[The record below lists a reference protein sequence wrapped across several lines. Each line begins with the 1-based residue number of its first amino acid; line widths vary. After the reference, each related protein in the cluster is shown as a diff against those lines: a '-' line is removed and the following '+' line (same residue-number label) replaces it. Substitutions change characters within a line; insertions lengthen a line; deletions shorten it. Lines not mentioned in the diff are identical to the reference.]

1 MYPHQAHPQWQ
12 WLMQM
17 MAMNVGMGVA
27 AVPQHAFG
35 AQASS
40 SHQANQLNTR
50 AGDLGVEPE
59 NDDHQQKRARLNYS
73 PDTRMSTPHSPPSP
87 RPKSN
92 DGEAT
97 TPQVIQKLKSVV
109 TPGGDWPS
117 PTTMARRMMDWAAH
131 AQESIP
137 ENEVVTPKPLAIED
151 ESKGKKLYHFTKEQA
166 SEAAEAVQKFLQML
180 QGLKPEK
187 RGSSYQKVQVEV
199 TVRDPIEKAKI
210 LALKVEGFHGPN
222 GPPIRV
228 QLLEEEQGKTFK
240 PSDQGNRWHATTKG
254 DARLFVLSLS
264 IPPEEGTAKKPT
276 KVSLQLRA
284 RSKELK
290 VVADKET
297 FKRFAA
303 NFIMLF
309 GKVDQVNFN
318 KTGGA
323 VDLSTFWD

>member
-1 MYPHQAHPQWQ
+1 
-12 WLMQM
+12 
-17 MAMNVGMGVA
+17 
-27 AVPQHAFG
+27 
-35 AQASS
+35 
-40 SHQANQLNTR
+40 
-50 AGDLGVEPE
+50 
-59 NDDHQQKRARLNYS
+59 
-73 PDTRMSTPHSPPSP
+73 
-87 RPKSN
+87 
-92 DGEAT
+92 
-97 TPQVIQKLKSVV
+97 
-109 TPGGDWPS
+109 
-117 PTTMARRMMDWAAH
+117 MDWAAH

-199 TVRDPIEKAKI
+199 TFRDPIEKAKI

-264 IPPEEGTAKKPT
+264 IPPEEGTAKKTHQGVAAASGPQQRT
-276 KVSLQLRA
+276 QSRGGQRNLQKV
-284 RSKELK
+284 RSQFHHALWE
-290 VVADKET
+290 
-297 FKRFAA
+297 
-303 NFIMLF
+303 
-309 GKVDQVNFN
+309 G
-318 KTGGA
+318 
-323 VDLSTFWD
+323 